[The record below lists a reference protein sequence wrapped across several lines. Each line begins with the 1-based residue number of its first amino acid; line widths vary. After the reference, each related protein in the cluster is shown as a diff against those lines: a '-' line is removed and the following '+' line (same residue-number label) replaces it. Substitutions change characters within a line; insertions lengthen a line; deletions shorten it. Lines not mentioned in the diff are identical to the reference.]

1 MVEACGVV
9 KFHLHSFFPDGFP
22 LLMAGEAAQPDPGGA
37 LSVSSEERPRR
48 GERGDCDEKM
58 AAIHWTDQESI
69 AHFAATDR
77 AQSTAVLHTHLGRYF
92 AFRIGIK
99 SRIFVA

>member
-1 MVEACGVV
+1 MVGRP
-9 KFHLHSFFPDGFP
+9 HGRSFFPDSFP
-22 LLMAGEAAQPDPGGA
+22 LLMAGETAQPDPGRCLPVG
-37 LSVSSEERPRR
+37 SEERPRR
-48 GERGDCDEKM
+48 GERGECDEKM

-69 AHFAATDR
+69 VHFVAADR